1 MGKEQPTEHATVAH
15 ILSDCV
21 PRPAPGAS
29 REGRKEP
36 PPAEASRAKYH
47 SGVSREGG
55 KQFFF
60 VDFVDPSFEQAE
72 CRRGNRERRSVVTG
86 SGSIHDRYVLLI
98 PTPQTADRRSP
109 GEKTAAY
116 LLQCLRTTVG
126 FIELTATCNVGP
138 RGGVPI
144 TRRGITYPRPTRR
157 GVRSI

>member
-1 MGKEQPTEHATVAH
+1 MPRWHTYYLTVCHGQRLGLHGKAGRSLLRQRPHEPNT
-15 ILSDCV
+15 ILVS
-21 PRPAPGAS
+21 PGRVVNS
-29 REGRKEP
+29 
-36 PPAEASRAKYH
+36 
-47 SGVSREGG
+47 
-55 KQFFF
+55 FFF

-144 TRRGITYPRPTRR
+144 TRRSMTYPRPTRR